1 VTFLR
6 RNRIISVRVSDEE
19 YQQVERISRE
29 RGAHSVS
36 AFVRSILTTWSRS
49 IPSSE
54 PCTSEIMAQVAAL
67 QRQVDSLSDVVKQ
80 GLRPDVSTTPTDEPL
95 DSLDKC
101 LASPMSLERSSVQ
114 EA

>member
-6 RNRIISVRVSDEE
+6 RNRIISVRVSDDE
-19 YQQVERISRE
+19 YEQVERISRE

-36 AFVRSILTTWSRS
+36 AFVRSILTTWGR
-49 IPSSE
+49 PALSSE

-67 QRQVDSLSDVVKQ
+67 QRQVDLLSDVVKQ
-80 GLRPDVSTTPTDEPL
+80 GFRADASTTPTDQKL
-95 DSLDKC
+95 DTVEKC
-101 LASPMSLERSSVQ
+101 LASPASLESSRVQ